1 MTRSG
6 GVALAFGAAFA
17 MVAVNASATTE
28 AHETARDVRIS
39 VASDGS
45 ARVDETLHFKLLY
58 GGWKGL
64 DLPGLEASATPD
76 GEASITSIEGGSV
89 PANLTVSAPGVFRLD
104 ALDPKGV
111 KKGDYAAHFAYR
123 VSLVDAHEI
132 KRDGA
137 LWRVDWT
144 AAAPSEGVDGMRVV
158 FDFPAAPTEPS
169 AIDDG
174 TDLASGFLA
183 TLRRAGDKD
192 ELDLVRPHVARG
204 EATTWSAR
212 IDPKALGAVRD
223 PSLRPAPPP
232 RVKEIDDP
240 FARFGAPWRAL
251 VAVVLGG
258 AFFVVARTRNA
269 EARTAQRTLASWLFV
284 SPRLSSALAAPLYA
298 LGIWL
303 EMTASPR
310 SAIVAFALTT
320 ALAAM
325 RVLPAQAAP
334 RGPGA
339 WKILSDAKV
348 LRRPPAVFELRTGRG
363 FAAFVLFV
371 GASVVLSLAL
381 RRVDPDA
388 WLSVLPA
395 AVPWLAFWLSGARSS
410 FGDVRAAAI
419 GLRPLYKSLRRRG
432 ARVAPTGRIPM
443 GRKEVDDVRLL
454 VLPLAALPG
463 LVGIEVA
470 VGWVGTG
477 GGYGAR
483 YEVMVRARDAS
494 PAAAK
499 MGGLAAFA
507 KPFTGRRAEERV
519 YVLSPRDSSAKSAV
533 ELVLASTKWL
543 VDRRIL
549 AENEWSGAER
559 RKPLVDAPTTEC
571 SARAAAQQAA

>member
-1 MTRSG
+1 MIRSG
-6 GVALAFGAAFA
+6 GIALALGAACA
-17 MVAVNASATTE
+17 MMAVDAAAATE

-39 VASDGS
+39 VASDGT
-45 ARVDETLHFKLLY
+45 ARVDETLHFKLLF

-64 DLPGLEASATPD
+64 DLPGLEANATPD

-123 VSLVDAHEI
+123 VSLVEAHEI
-132 KRDGA
+132 RRDGA

-212 IDPKALGAVRD
+212 IDPKALGAVKD

-232 RVKEIDDP
+232 RVKEVNDP

-251 VAVVLGG
+251 VAIVLG
-258 AFFVVARTRNA
+258 AVFFVVARKRNA
-269 EARTAQRTLASWLFV
+269 EARAAKRKLASWLFV
-284 SPRLSSALAAPLYA
+284 PPALSSALAAPTYA
-298 LGIWL
+298 LGVWL
-303 EMTASPR
+303 EITASPR
-310 SAIVAFALTT
+310 SAIVAFALAT

-325 RVLPAQAAP
+325 RVLPALAAP

-339 WKILSDAKV
+339 WKILSDAKL
-348 LRRPPAVFELRTGRG
+348 LRRAPAIFELRTARG
-363 FAAFVLFV
+363 FGAFALFV
-371 GASVVLSLAL
+371 GAGVVASLAL
-381 RRVDPDA
+381 RRVDPAA

-395 AVPWLAFWLSGARSS
+395 AVPWLAFWLSGGRSS
-410 FGDVRAAAI
+410 FGDAGAAGI
-419 GLRPLYKSLRRRG
+419 SLRPLYKSLRRRG
-432 ARVAPTGRIPM
+432 ARVAPTGRIPT

-454 VLPLAALPG
+454 VVPPAALPG
-463 LVGIEVA
+463 LLGIEIAVA
-470 VGWVGTG
+470 WVGTG

-494 PAAAK
+494 AAAAK

-543 VDRRIL
+543 VDRRL
-549 AENEWSGAER
+549 VAENEWSGAER
-559 RKPLVDAPTTEC
+559 RKPLVADAPTAGH
-571 SARAAAQQAA
+571 SAPAPAQAA